1 MYKTLLKVD
10 QACNWYNASVGSH
23 ISIMCTVL
31 GGASNPICLSA
42 NIINI
47 TCSVVGGVKLVDTI
61 TVSSDKAAIAEL
73 VGLTISSVTPFTTAG
88 TQTVNITSIIY
99 SKWMAILGLSN

>member
-1 MYKTLLKVD
+1 MHTVILKVD
-10 QACNWYNASVGSH
+10 QACNWYNASIGSH

-42 NIINI
+42 TIIDVS
-47 TCSVVGGVKLVDTI
+47 CSVVGGAKLVREI
-61 TVSSDKAAIAEL
+61 RVSSNKAAIAEL
-73 VGLTISSVTPFTTAG
+73 AGLTISTVTPFAIG
-88 TQTVNITSIIY
+88 TQTVQITSIIY

>member
-1 MYKTLLKVD
+1 MHRAIIKVD
-10 QACNWYNASVGSH
+10 QACNWYNASIGSH

-42 NIINI
+42 TIVSVS
-47 TCSVVGGVKLVDTI
+47 CSVVGSAKLVSEI
-61 TVSSDKAAIAEL
+61 TVSSNKAAIAEL
-73 VGLTISSVTPFTTAG
+73 AGLTISTVAPFTIG
-88 TQTVNITSIIY
+88 TQTVQISSIIY